1 MDTMKKMQSKHVR
14 ILFLVLVSVL
24 VVIGALAS
32 PRNDVVTDVN
42 VFQFLLFGLLLVN
55 LCCRTTG

>member
-1 MDTMKKMQSKHVR
+1 MKKMQSKHVR

>member
-1 MDTMKKMQSKHVR
+1 MKKMQSKHVR

-55 LCCRTTG
+55 FCCRTTG